1 MGSIAKKVAEEII
14 ANDGVYETD
23 PRCSKIVTYENM
35 FDGGLTYA
43 IVYPHEDQFKYE
55 RSPACNNVKVIWQA

>member
-1 MGSIAKKVAEEII
+1 MGSISKKVAEEIV
-14 ANDGVYETD
+14 ANDGVYMDD

-43 IVYPHEDQFKYE
+43 IVYPHEDQMKYE
-55 RSPACNNVKVIWQA
+55 RSPACTNVQTLWKA